1 MILGIGVD
9 LLNILRIEDLY
20 SKFGDKFAR
29 RILSDEELKN
39 FNKSTNKIN
48 FLAKRFCAKEAFS
61 KAIGT
66 GIGRGV
72 DFVDITIANNIL
84 GKPIILMS
92 DKGFS
97 FLEEIFK
104 KDIKNM
110 QFDISI
116 TDEKPYVNCFVIISY
131 N

>member
-9 LLNILRIEDLY
+9 LLNVSRIEDLY

-61 KAIGT
+61 KAMGT

-92 DKGFS
+92 DKGFNS
-97 FLEEIFK
+97 LEEIFK